1 MNILLGAHS
10 TGKSTLLEKIRESHP
25 HVFTTDGFSRP
36 VKVAKE
42 KSSMS
47 TVQEQ
52 IVLNELTCWAYENY
66 INYKNLISTRSPI
79 DAIIYTEYYL
89 KGLKVQHIQDCFDK
103 HKDKIDNI
111 FYIPIEFPIVNDG
124 VRFTDEQDRIN
135 IDLAIQ
141 KYIKDNNLPVI
152 VLTGSV
158 EERANTVLQHLN
170 YDKN

>member
-10 TGKSTLLEKIRESHP
+10 TGKSSLLEKIRESHP
-25 HVFTTDGFSRP
+25 HIFTTDGFSRP
-36 VKVAKE
+36 VKIAKE
-42 KSSMS
+42 KASMS

-52 IVLNELTCWAYENY
+52 IVLNELTCWAFENY

-89 KGLKVQHIQDCFDK
+89 KGLKTKHIQECFDK
-103 HKDKIDNI
+103 HKDQVDNI

-124 VRFTDEQDRIN
+124 VRFTNEEDRVN

-141 KYIKDNNLPVI
+141 KYIQDNNLSVI
-152 VLTGSV
+152 RLTGSI
-158 EERANTVLQHLN
+158 EDRAKTVLQHLN